1 MNSSPSDSTTMSS
14 KDKRGGTRGI
24 STLNSGSRAQS
35 GVRRLVP
42 AILVIVVAAVVAF
55 IGVDV
60 ISEVD
65 DSIEV
70 TTGSDFD
77 NSTNSV
83 SSGFTSAMDLIEV
96 VFIVIMASVIL
107 AVLGGVMRFGR

>member
-1 MNSSPSDSTTMSS
+1 MATKTDTPSESATDSPSIDSE
-14 KDKRGGTRGI
+14 D
-24 STLNSGSRAQS
+24 NRAQT
-35 GVRRLVP
+35 GIRRLVP
-42 AILVIVVAAVVAF
+42 AILVIGIASIVGF
-55 IGVDV
+55 IVVDV

-65 DSIEV
+65 DSISV

-77 NSTNSV
+77 NATNSI

-107 AVLGGVMRFGR
+107 AVLGGVVAFR